1 MENWGHKI
9 YWVVQEPVYQNFLNR
24 YNLNGMTYHS
34 DHTTVFAIYDL
45 RLGADKCDL
54 FQTRIESSTVEDL
67 FKAFRNNPN
76 IPSRA
81 TFLNKLKTKLSAKM
95 ELKLELSKK

>member
-1 MENWGHKI
+1 
-9 YWVVQEPVYQNFLNR
+9 VVQEPVYQNFLDR

-34 DHTTVFAIYDL
+34 EHTTVFAIYDL
-45 RLGADKCDL
+45 SPDADKCNL
-54 FQTRIESSTVEDL
+54 FQTRIKSSTVEDL

-81 TFLNKLKTKLSAKM
+81 TFFKKLETKLNAKM
-95 ELKLELSKK
+95 ELKLELSKI

>member
-1 MENWGHKI
+1 
-9 YWVVQEPVYQNFLNR
+9 VVQEPVYQDFLNR

-34 DHTTVFAIYDL
+34 DHTTIFAIYDL
-45 RLGADKCDL
+45 SSDAGKCNL
-54 FQTRIESSTVEDL
+54 FQTRIESSTVDDL

-81 TFLNKLKTKLSAKM
+81 TFLKKLETKLNAKM
-95 ELKLELSKK
+95 ELKLKLSKI